1 MLESRENVKNLT
13 MNYLFRE
20 DYTQAVSMLSAQG
33 RGWWPC
39 IGTFAMML
47 PRRIVVTKQILLWNL
62 LQIMGTL
69 SFIS

>member
-20 DYTQAVSMLSAQG
+20 DYKQAVSMLSAQG
-33 RGWWPC
+33 QGWWPC
-39 IGTFAMML
+39 IGTFAMMP
-47 PRRIVVTKQILLWNL
+47 PRRNVATKQILLWNL